1 MVGGEAMG
9 WELGRILEIGEDQW
23 SGGGIFEERGGGSIL
38 GIEGKTMVG
47 DWKFIRRMRNQ
58 SMPPD

>member
-1 MVGGEAMG
+1 M
-9 WELGRILEIGEDQW
+9 
-23 SGGGIFEERGGGSIL
+23 EEVYLRKGGGGSIL